1 MVKTEHP
8 YNNNENLVKTYSDE
22 GNYIVQNETGRKYS
36 VAVDVYP
43 CRYTYTETSEKA
55 PAPKDYKKIL
65 SEKSNSTDAYAEE
78 EVPEYE
84 IQTLQ

>member
-8 YNNNENLVKTYSDE
+8 YNNNENLVKHYSDK
-22 GNYIVQNETGRKYS
+22 GNYILQNETGRKYS
-36 VAVDVYP
+36 VAVDAYP

-65 SEKSNSTDAYAEE
+65 AEKEAANLNAVKE
-78 EVPEYE
+78 
-84 IQTLQ
+84 